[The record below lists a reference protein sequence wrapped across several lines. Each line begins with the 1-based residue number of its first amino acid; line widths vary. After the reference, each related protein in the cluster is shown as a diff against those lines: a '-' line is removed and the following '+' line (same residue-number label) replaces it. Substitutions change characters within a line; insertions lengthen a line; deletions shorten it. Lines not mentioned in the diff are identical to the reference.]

1 MTSAGR
7 RRLGWA
13 GTILGPVIILMS
25 ITGLFLS
32 DRPQLIGFGLL
43 IVAGACNMCL
53 GIFYLR
59 HPPPDDL

>member
-1 MTSAGR
+1 M
-7 RRLGWA
+7 
-13 GTILGPVIILMS
+13 IILMS